1 MMKFVCLTLALATPF
16 AASAQ
21 TADPTKAYIDAGFA
35 TMDANKDGKVTPAE
49 FDRFMRAR
57 LARQAASFDTA
68 FAQIDANNDGSITAA
83 EAASGNALLA
93 QHFAEVDTDRNGS
106 VSKVELRAAMMA
118 GQAQEAAG
126 N

>member
-1 MMKFVCLTLALATPF
+1 MNFVCFALALATPI

-21 TADPTKAYIDAGFA
+21 TGDSTKAYIDAGFA
-35 TMDANKDGKVTPAE
+35 TMDANKDGKVTPVE

-57 LARQAASFDTA
+57 LARQAASFEKA
-68 FAQIDANNDGSITAA
+68 FTQIDADGDGAITPA

-93 QHFAEVDTDRNGS
+93 QHFAEVDTDRNGT
-106 VSKVELRAAMMA
+106 VSKIELRAAMVA
-118 GQAQEAAG
+118 SQAQEAAG